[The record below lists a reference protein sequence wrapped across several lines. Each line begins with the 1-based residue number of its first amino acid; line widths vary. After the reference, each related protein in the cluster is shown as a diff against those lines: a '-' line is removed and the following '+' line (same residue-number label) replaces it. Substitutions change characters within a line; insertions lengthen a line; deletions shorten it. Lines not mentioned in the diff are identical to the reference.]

1 MSIFKKKTPFLKF
14 LSLFLLLPTISIS
27 ISSLMTSNDDL
38 KIGSEMP
45 LSNIEMKGVDG
56 KTTDL
61 SSYLDKNGLV
71 VVFSCN
77 TCPFV
82 VGSDNFE
89 GWEKQYN
96 TLFRTAKE
104 KNIGFVLVNSNEA
117 KRDGDDSLKE
127 MIKHAKSEGYLMPY
141 LVDKDSKLANA
152 FGAKT
157 TPHVYVFNENKE
169 LTYKGSIDNIWDSK
183 RSETIPYLE
192 NAMSALLDKTELKE
206 NSTPPRG
213 CSIKR
218 TK

>member
-1 MSIFKKKTPFLKF
+1 MS
-14 LSLFLLLPTISIS
+14 SG
-27 ISSLMTSNDDL
+27 DDL
-38 KIGSEMP
+38 KIGKTMP
-45 LSNIEMKGVDG
+45 LSEVKMTGVDG
-56 KTTDL
+56 TESNL
-61 SSYLDKNGLV
+61 SSHIDENGV
-71 VVFSCN
+71 VVIFSCN

-82 VGSDNFE
+82 VGNDGFE

-96 TLFRTAKE
+96 TLYRIAKE
-104 KNIGFVLVNSNEA
+104 RKIGFVLVNSNEA
-117 KRDGDDSLKE
+117 KRDGDDSLDE
-127 MIKHAKSEGYLMPY
+127 MIKHAKAESYLMPY

-157 TPHVYVFNENKE
+157 TPHVFVFNKKKE

-183 RSETIPYLE
+183 RVETIPYLE
-192 NAMSALLDKTELKE
+192 NAMSALIDKTELTE